1 MKKLISKFKALDKG
15 TKIRTIAL
23 IISVIN
29 QGIALLLPH
38 NSSAYIWISFV
49 LLIVN
54 SAISYWENND
64 WTDAAKLG
72 TDVLDALQDGKITTE
87 EVKQLVEK
95 NKKKSK

>member
-1 MKKLISKFKALDKG
+1 MKNIIAKIKSLDKG

-49 LLIVN
+49 LLIAN
-54 SAISYWENND
+54 SGIVYWENND
-64 WTDAAKLG
+64 WTEAAKLG
-72 TDVLDALQDGKITTE
+72 TGILDALQDGKISAD
-87 EVKQLVEK
+87 EVKELLEK
-95 NKKKSK
+95 QRN

>member
-15 TKIRTIAL
+15 AKVRTIAL

-54 SAISYWENND
+54 SAISYWQNND
-64 WTDAAKLG
+64 WTEAAKLG
-72 TDVLDALQDGKITTE
+72 TGILDALQDGKISAE
-87 EVKQLVEK
+87 EVKELLDKQKQKEK
-95 NKKKSK
+95 

>member
-1 MKKLISKFKALDKG
+1 MKNIIAKIKSLDKG

-29 QGIALLLPH
+29 QGVALLIPH
-38 NSSAYIWISFV
+38 DSSVYIWISFV

-64 WTDAAKLG
+64 WTEAAKLG
-72 TDVLDALQDGKITTE
+72 TEVLDALQDGKITTE
-87 EVKQLVEK
+87 EVKELLDKQKQKEK
-95 NKKKSK
+95 